1 MSNGFFAR
9 AVVVSLLGLAG
20 MSLGCSDSP
29 SSPTLTPTPAAPASP
44 PIGFTLTSV
53 SPSSGPTLGGDYV
66 RVFGTGF
73 QSDTTV
79 MLDGFAAQVTKI
91 TDTRIDART
100 LAHAR
105 GPVDLVVTNPDGKSA
120 TLKAGFVFVELAEF
134 SVMGSPNLVAPG
146 GELTVSW
153 VAPSG
158 RGCNGGGDWIAL
170 YKVGD
175 PDQTTSANGHSDIW
189 YDHVCG
195 ATSGS
200 WKLKAPVEPGQYDFR
215 FMVGDYA
222 TARSNPITVGG

>member
-1 MSNGFFAR
+1 MID
-9 AVVVSLLGLAG
+9 GLA
-20 MSLGCSDSP
+20 
-29 SSPTLTPTPAAPASP
+29 T
-44 PIGFTLTSV
+44 
-53 SPSSGPTLGGDYV
+53 
-66 RVFGTGF
+66 
-73 QSDTTV
+73 
-79 MLDGFAAQVTKI
+79 QVTKI

-100 LAHAR
+100 LVHPA
-105 GPVDLVVTNPDGKSA
+105 GPVDLVVANPDGKTA
-120 TLKAGFVFVELAEF
+120 TLKTGFVFVELSAF
-134 SVMGSPNLVAPG
+134 SVISSADLVAPG

-175 PDQTTSANGHSDIW
+175 PDQTTAANGHSDLW

-215 FMVGDYA
+215 FLVGDYA
-222 TARSNPITVGG
+222 AARSNPITVRE